1 MDRERL
7 IAVAEKVAA
16 LVAQRER
23 IESEL
28 DALLGSGPRARIGR
42 PAKSVAKVIAKSA
55 RRDASPLKGRKR
67 GLQKGSLG
75 FRIVAAVQK
84 SGRPMNAQLVSSAIG
99 EKRVTHVS
107 STMNRLK
114 ATGYLKRVGRGKYRG
129 A

>member
-7 IAVAEKVAA
+7 IAVAGRVAS
-16 LVAQRER
+16 LVAQREK

-28 DALLGSGPRARIGR
+28 DALLGRAR
-42 PAKSVAKVIAKSA
+42 AKLSAVVKSLA
-55 RRDASPLKGRKR
+55 PRRRRGSPLKGRKR

-84 SGRPMNAQLVSSAIG
+84 GGRPMNAKLVAVAIG

-114 ATGYLKRVGRGKYRG
+114 ATGYLKRVGRGRYRS

>member
-1 MDRERL
+1 MERERL
-7 IAVAEKVAA
+7 IEVASKVAS
-16 LVAQRER
+16 LLTQRQK
-23 IESEL
+23 IEDEL
-28 DALLGSGPRARIGR
+28 DRLLGSARRA
-42 PAKSVAKVIAKSA
+42 VAKRAVQVRVRVRRAVSA
-55 RRDASPLKGRKR
+55 LKGRKR

-84 SGRPMNAQLVSSAIG
+84 TGKPMNAKSVSAAIG

-114 ATGYLKRVGRGKYRG
+114 ATGYLKRVGRGRYRG

>member
-7 IAVAEKVAA
+7 IAVAERVAS
-16 LVAQRER
+16 LVAQREK

-28 DALLGSGPRARIGR
+28 DALLGNRGRAQQGPARASGRGR
-42 PAKSVAKVIAKSA
+42 
-55 RRDASPLKGRKR
+55 RGASPLKGRKR

-75 FRIVAAVQK
+75 FKIVAAVQK
-84 SGRPMNAQLVSSAIG
+84 GGKAMNASAVASAIG

-114 ATGYLKRVGRGKYRG
+114 ATGYLKRMGRGRYR
-129 A
+129 AA

>member
-7 IAVAEKVAA
+7 IEVAGKVAA
-16 LVAQRER
+16 LLVQRER

-28 DALLGSGPRARIGR
+28 DSLLGGRSRGRVRGTVVSRVRVARGG
-42 PAKSVAKVIAKSA
+42 
-55 RRDASPLKGRKR
+55 ASPLKGRKR

-75 FRIVAAVQK
+75 FRIVAVVQK
-84 SGRPMNAQLVSSAIG
+84 GGKAMNAQAVASAIG

-114 ATGYLKRVGRGKYRG
+114 ATGYLKRVGRGRYRG